1 MLAAAAGADSLAEDC
16 FDDDDAHGG
25 PHVSLKFGVA
35 AGTATT
41 AAAVAPQAAG
51 SPALVLGLG
60 LMLGYLLVAGLR
72 ER

>member
-1 MLAAAAGADSLAEDC
+1 
-16 FDDDDAHGG
+16 
-25 PHVSLKFGVA
+25 VSLKFGVA